1 PVVQPPG
8 AGRGGAGLDD
18 QADARARRAR
28 QRPAQAGGPGAVH
41 RHVLP
46 AGLEPRLGGR
56 EPRRPR
62 LDRPAQVDLG
72 LGQHLLLPARARPG
86 DRAFRQPHGP
96 LRLRPPHRHRPGGRD
111 RRDPAVARGQA
122 GHARRALVPGRHR
135 QCRDR
140 PGRLEG
146 DAAAAGPRNRGT
158 GRWHPAASAPGHPGA
173 GRLRRAMDAAAAAA
187 GRAGESAPGE
197 RRGGAPGH
205 AGHDAARRDRLA
217 HRAGRALHDG
227 RQDRHRT
234 GDQPPRHGRGGSAQ
248 PAAAPAPPCPVHRLR
263 PGRGADDRGRDRGRG
278 RRLRRRR
285 GRTHRAQDLRCLAA
299 GQDARGGGRRRRP
312 AGRGHPAASAAG
324 RPRAGARGPVRAAR
338 DGRRW
343 HPAGREPGPAARPPA
358 VAAPPPAS
366 PEAGRVNVILRW
378 LADLFVRLTRTLD
391 WPLLAALAALMGIGL
406 AVLHSA
412 GGQNMSLVR
421 SQAARYLVGLG
432 AMWLLSRIPPL
443 PLRRATPAVYAVSL
457 LPLVAV
463 LFIGTGRSGAHWIN
477 LGLFYFQPAELMKL
491 SLPMMAAWMLS
502 QAPLPPRM
510 GTILATGAVIAIPT
524 ALILAQPDFGTAMLV
539 VASGVFALYLAGM
552 SWVWFA
558 IAGVGAATAA
568 GLALFAPISWF
579 SFLRPYQQDR
589 ILTFRDPEN
598 DPLGAGWNII
608 QSKIAIGSGGFT
620 GQGWGKGTQ
629 SHLNYVPEHTTDF
642 IFAVLAEEFG
652 WVGVATVL

>member
-1 PVVQPPG
+1 
-8 AGRGGAGLDD
+8 
-18 QADARARRAR
+18 
-28 QRPAQAGGPGAVH
+28 
-41 RHVLP
+41 
-46 AGLEPRLGGR
+46 
-56 EPRRPR
+56 
-62 LDRPAQVDLG
+62 
-72 LGQHLLLPARARPG
+72 
-86 DRAFRQPHGP
+86 
-96 LRLRPPHRHRPGGRD
+96 
-111 RRDPAVARGQA
+111 
-122 GHARRALVPGRHR
+122 
-135 QCRDR
+135 
-140 PGRLEG
+140 
-146 DAAAAGPRNRGT
+146 
-158 GRWHPAASAPGHPGA
+158 
-173 GRLRRAMDAAAAAA
+173 
-187 GRAGESAPGE
+187 
-197 RRGGAPGH
+197 
-205 AGHDAARRDRLA
+205 
-217 HRAGRALHDG
+217 
-227 RQDRHRT
+227 
-234 GDQPPRHGRGGSAQ
+234 
-248 PAAAPAPPCPVHRLR
+248 
-263 PGRGADDRGRDRGRG
+263 
-278 RRLRRRR
+278 
-285 GRTHRAQDLRCLAA
+285 
-299 GQDARGGGRRRRP
+299 
-312 AGRGHPAASAAG
+312 
-324 RPRAGARGPVRAAR
+324 
-338 DGRRW
+338 
-343 HPAGREPGPAARPPA
+343 
-358 VAAPPPAS
+358 
-366 PEAGRVNVILRW
+366 VNVILRW

-652 WVGVATVL
+652 WVGVATVLALYGFVIGRCLWIAAEARDAYARILAGTLGLALFVYVVVNGGMISGLLPVVGVPMPLLSFGGTAAVSLLAGMGVVMAVGAQAQGRRRY